1 MVELD
6 EEQEYYED
14 VAKYQHVEK
23 EYEDIPDH
31 QDNIPPPLPT
41 KAVKSSSPSQ
51 AALAIQ
57 PPQPQA
63 PPASQPPQPQPPP
76 PSQPQATST
85 PASQPPPSSQSAVQG
100 SEGDHEYTKCIAYQP
115 TNDTVA
121 IPTTTPTDI
130 EIVYSD

>member
-1 MVELD
+1 MVEL

-23 EYEDIPDH
+23 EYEDIVPDRDH
-31 QDNIPPPLPT
+31 QDNLPPPLPT

-57 PPQPQA
+57 PPQHQA
-63 PPASQPPQPQPPP
+63 PPASQPQPPP